1 MIVNKK
7 EIINNFSL
15 TEYEETLVNDLDA
28 AIAER
33 ILKTGIV
40 EVSRKVSGEFVL
52 KADSKVGFVSV
63 QDVQVNVK
71 PRFPIYNIFY
81 LLGLIDVLKL
91 DKEKVSIQES
101 SDFLTLLF
109 QTFLLTVSETT
120 KKGLLK
126 DYVNL
131 QETTQVL
138 RGRMDFARQ
147 LKAQPNSYY
156 PFEVSFDDYV
166 ENIAENQIVKWALLI
181 SLKYGL
187 NDRKLR
193 SMAQSLLFNFKEV
206 AEIQQLPVW
215 NESRLNQHYW
225 DVLKL
230 SELIIGGNGF
240 NETIGSIQING
251 FSIEMHKVFENFV
264 AKQFD
269 SRIKDSNNYI
279 MTQKR
284 LELDIGGIYH
294 EKPDIIWYREGKP
307 YQVIDTKYKKP
318 EGDLEKR
325 DSMNDLRQVI
335 SYASL
340 LGLKE
345 AHLIYGVAGDA
356 RSIKTRQEGITV
368 FSHCLDLGKSPLE
381 IQTQLDEL
389 VEELSL

>member
-63 QDVQVNVK
+63 QDVQVNVN

-368 FSHCLDLGKSPLE
+368 FSHGLDLGKSPLE